1 MIRSLHGL
9 ALRNLLAR
17 RLRTGLT
24 GVAIMLGVAA
34 VFATSLIGAATQART
49 AELARQGSRASLQ
62 VSPRD
67 GETFDARILDLV
79 RAHADVVS
87 AASPELQFTA
97 LVNGAPLIILGVDP
111 AAYLQMEAPEMA
123 QGRYLPSPTVQ
134 WAVVAERWA
143 EQNEVRVGDRL
154 TIPLNPNPVR
164 VRVVGLLKHKD
175 TSGAILDDRT
185 ALVPLNTLQA
195 LMGQR
200 RRLGRIKLAL
210 PPGSDPARAES
221 RLAGL
226 LAGDP
231 QGLGQTVVV
240 ARTGD
245 GGQSELLNGMIQG
258 GLVISGVVILLAA
271 AFLIFN
277 TFAMS
282 VAERTREIGILRAL
296 GLGRGGVLRGV
307 LVEAGILGLGG
318 ALAGLPVGWL
328 LAQSIVGLLVAGQGF
343 ETGRLA
349 ISPPG
354 LLTALLVGLA
364 VALAAALLPARVAA
378 AVAPLAAILGA
389 VRRHERLSRGLGHTG
404 WAGLALLLATAGV
417 VSAIVFI
424 PAAQTLEFVQVAL
437 VCVAA
442 TLLAMAAGLLLLPA
456 LAAHLLDLLRRA
468 LVGRLGMVGRL
479 AGDQLVHNPQRS
491 MLTAGTLAVGL
502 AMVVTLSG
510 VLGIVIQSA
519 EDLVF
524 GLMRDDYVLMYLPS
538 AQTLEAAD
546 PRSPV
551 RQREWPRPVLAAID
565 AVRDQAAVYS
575 LSVTY
580 PAKDLEATPGTGLY
594 ALDDLEA
601 YLRVGSFRYEQGNL
615 ETALRILRQGR
626 GLLIMPA
633 TARRL
638 GVGVGDT
645 VWVNTRHGTMDFH
658 VAAVGG
664 CPWFGTLISR
674 ADADRYFGVMP
685 PLGYMVTARPGMDRA
700 LIRSRLQAGLKAYP
714 DYVLFALGRESDA
727 IERLV
732 GTPLRSLAALLNGIS
747 LLALVIASLGQV
759 NTTTMCVIERVREL
773 GVLRA
778 AGMTR
783 SQVLAMVL
791 LEAAVVGLVGAVVGG
806 LVGLVAALSYALTW
820 STGGVQAMGFGAPTW
835 ETVRTSVDSTLG
847 NTLPPA
853 LLALVAAPLITALA
867 AWRPARQAAALPIV
881 EAIRRDVA

>member
-17 RLRTGLT
+17 RLRTSLT

-49 AELARQGSRASLQ
+49 AELARQGSRASLL

-67 GETFDARILDLV
+67 GDTFDARILDLV
-79 RAHADVVS
+79 RAHSDVVS

-97 LVNGAPLIILGVDP
+97 MVNGAPLVILGVDP

-123 QGRYLPSPTVQ
+123 QGRYLPSPSVQ

-185 ALVPLNTLQA
+185 ALIPLNTLQA

-221 RLAGL
+221 RLAAS

-245 GGQSELLNGMIQG
+245 GRQDELLNAIVQG
-258 GLVISGVVILLAA
+258 GLAISGVVILLAA

-296 GLGRGGVLRGV
+296 GLGQGGVLRGV
-307 LVEAGILGLGG
+307 LVEAGMLGLGG
-318 ALAGLPVGWL
+318 ALAGLPAGWL
-328 LAQSIVGLLVAGQGF
+328 LAQGIVGVLIAGQGF
-343 ETGRLA
+343 EAGRLA
-349 ISPPG
+349 IAPLG
-354 LLTALLVGLA
+354 LVTALLVGLA

-389 VRRHERLSRGLGHTG
+389 VHRHERSIRGLGPTG
-404 WAGLALLLATAGV
+404 WAGLALLLVTAGA
-417 VSAIVFI
+417 VSAIVFV
-424 PAAQTLEFVQVAL
+424 PAAQTLEFIQVSL
-437 VCVAA
+437 VCVAV

-456 LAAHLLDLLRRA
+456 LATCLLDLLRRV
-468 LVGRLGMVGRL
+468 LVSRLGMVGRL

-502 AMVVTLSG
+502 AMVITLSG
-510 VLGIVIQSA
+510 VLGIVLQSS

-524 GLMRDDYVLMYLPS
+524 GLMRDDYGIIYMPS
-538 AQTLEAAD
+538 AHTLEATD

-551 RQREWPRPVLAAID
+551 RQADWPRPVLAAID
-565 AVRDQAAVYS
+565 AVRAQAIVYS

-594 ALDDLEA
+594 ALDDMEA

-615 ETALRILRQGR
+615 ETALPILRQGR

-645 VWVNTRHGTMDFH
+645 IWVNTRHGIMDFH

-674 ADADRYFGVMP
+674 ADADRYFGVMQ
-685 PLGYMVTARPGMDRA
+685 PLGYMITVRPGMDRA
-700 LIRSRLQAGLKAYP
+700 LVWSRLQADVKAYP
-714 DYVLFALGRESDA
+714 DYPLFALGRESDA
-727 IERLV
+727 IERLI
-732 GTPLRSLAALLNGIS
+732 GTPLRGLAALLNGIS

-759 NTTTMCVIERVREL
+759 NTTTMSVIERVREL

-783 SQVLAMVL
+783 RQVLAMVL
-791 LEAAVVGLVGAVVGG
+791 LEAAAVGLVGAVVGG

-820 STGGVQAMGFGAPTW
+820 SSGGVQAMGFGAPTW
-835 ETVRTSVDSTLG
+835 ETVRATIDSTLS

-881 EAIRRDVA
+881 EAIQRDVA

>member
-1 MIRSLHGL
+1 MIRSLDGL

-17 RLRTGLT
+17 RLRSGLT

-34 VFATSLIGAATQART
+34 VFATSLIGAATQVRT

-67 GETFDARILDLV
+67 GETFDARVLDLV
-79 RAHADVVS
+79 RVQPDVVA

-97 LVNGAPLIILGVDP
+97 MVNGAPLIILGIDP
-111 AAYLQMEAPEMA
+111 AAYLQMEAPQMA

-143 EQNEVRVGDRL
+143 EQNKVRVGDRL
-154 TIPLNPNPVR
+154 TIPLDPNPVH

-175 TSGAILDDRT
+175 TSGALLDDRT
-185 ALVPLNTLQA
+185 ALVPLNMLQT

-210 PPGSDPARAES
+210 LPGSDPAQAEG
-221 RLAGL
+221 RLAAL

-231 QGLGQTVVV
+231 LGQTVVV

-245 GGQSELLNGMIQG
+245 GGQADILFVLVQG
-258 GLVISGVVILLAA
+258 GLVLSGVVILLAA

-296 GLGRGGVLRGV
+296 GLGREGVLREV
-307 LVEAGILGLGG
+307 LVEAGLLGLVG
-318 ALAGLPVGWL
+318 ALAGLPAGWA
-328 LAQSIVGLLVAGQGF
+328 LAQGIAGLLSAGQGF
-343 ETGRLA
+343 GAGRLA
-349 ISPPG
+349 ISPLG
-354 LLTALLVGLA
+354 LAVAPLVGLG

-378 AVAPLAAILGA
+378 AIAPLAAILGA
-389 VRRHERLSRGLGHTG
+389 VRHHEQPGRGLGHTG
-404 WAGLALLLATAGV
+404 WAGLVLLLGTVGI
-417 VSAIVFI
+417 VSATVFV
-424 PAAQTLEFVQVAL
+424 PAIQTLEFIQVSLLCIA
-437 VCVAA
+437 V
-442 TLLAMAAGLLLLPA
+442 TLLTMAAGLLLLPA
-456 LAAHLLDLLRRA
+456 LAACLLGLLRRA
-468 LVGRLGMVGRL
+468 LIGRLGMVGRL
-479 AGDQLVHNPQRS
+479 AGDQLAHNPQRA

-519 EDLVF
+519 GDLVF
-524 GLMRDDYVLMYLPS
+524 GLMRDDYGVFYMPS
-538 AQTLEAAD
+538 ARTLEAAN

-551 RQREWPRPVLAAID
+551 HQADWPRPALAAID
-565 AVRDQAAVYS
+565 AVRSQAYVYGLS
-575 LSVTY
+575 LTY
-580 PAKDLEATPGTGLY
+580 PAEDLEATPGTGLY
-594 ALDDLEA
+594 ALDDMEA

-626 GLLIMPA
+626 GLLIVPA

-645 VWVNTRHGTMDFH
+645 VWVNTRHGTMDFR
-658 VAAVGG
+658 VAAVGA

-685 PLGYMVTARPGMDRA
+685 TLGYLVTARPGMNRA
-700 LIRSRLQAGLKAYP
+700 MIWLRLQAGLKNYP
-714 DYVLFALGRESDA
+714 DYALLALGHESDTM
-727 IERLV
+727 ERII
-732 GTPLRSLAALLNGIS
+732 GTPLRGLAALLNGIS

-759 NTTTMCVIERVREL
+759 NTTTMSIIERVRDL

-783 SQVLAMVL
+783 RQVLAMVL
-791 LEAAVVGLVGAVVGG
+791 LEAAAIGLVGAVIGG
-806 LVGLVAALSYALTW
+806 LVGLVAAFSYALTW

-835 ETVRTSVDSTLG
+835 ATVRATVESTLD
-847 NTLPPA
+847 NTLPLA

-867 AWRPARQAAALPIV
+867 AWSPARQAAALPIV
-881 EAIRRDVA
+881 EAIQRDVA